1 MKQNQQF
8 RGLGLVLLC
17 LLAGI
22 VSGFVLIPAL
32 PGLSSAVRSG
42 EDRGAGTAEGREGQ
56 SSRNEADG
64 EQEEKDFCVRTFH

>member
-1 MKQNQQF
+1 M
-8 RGLGLVLLC
+8 RL
-17 LLAGI
+17 I
-22 VSGFVLIPAL
+22 YSGFVLIPAL